1 MSDLLGTHREQRVP
15 ETSYYYQPDQ
25 RVNINLQF
33 IGQEGV
39 VTGYI
44 RGIASH
50 VPGLLSV
57 WIVELE
63 QDLPN
68 YPYRCITVPEVA
80 LSLAQ
85 ELLYKDTSFTIRE
98 RVINFL
104 SHQNE
109 PVSLSQLHEA
119 MPDLLPG
126 SLDACCHQLGNAGVI
141 RKVTYARPNGGYI
154 AYFSHHS

>member
-1 MSDLLGTHREQRVP
+1 MFDRLGTRIEQRVP
-15 ETSYYYQPDQ
+15 ETPYSYQPDQ
-25 RVNINLQF
+25 RVNINLPF
-33 IGQEGV
+33 IGQEGSA
-39 VTGYI
+39 TGYI

-68 YPYRCITVPEVA
+68 YPYSCITAPEVA
-80 LSLAQ
+80 LSPAQ

-98 RVINFL
+98 RIINFL
-104 SHQNE
+104 SHQDE

-126 SLDACCHQLGNAGVI
+126 SLDACCHQLGNMGVI
-141 RKVTYARPNGGYI
+141 HKATYPLPNGGYI
-154 AYFSHHS
+154 GYFSTRA

>member
-1 MSDLLGTHREQRVP
+1 MSDLSGTHLEQRIP
-15 ETSYYYQPDQ
+15 GTSYSYEPDQ

-39 VTGYI
+39 ATGYI

-68 YPYRCITVPEVA
+68 YPYRCITIPEVA
-80 LSLAQ
+80 LSPAQ
-85 ELLYKDTSFTIRE
+85 ELLYKDTFFTIRE

-119 MPDLLPG
+119 MPDLPPG
-126 SLDACCHQLGNAGVI
+126 SLDAGCHQLGNAGVI
-141 RKVTYARPNGGYI
+141 HKVT
-154 AYFSHHS
+154 